1 MTDLSDGDSP
11 RSSLFLSNFVYRL
24 WHQLLLFQ
32 EDDFRV
38 SKVGFWKPTDYP
50 LLLSIAGRARL
61 TGWALN
67 THSADGRI
75 VFADVHDAGG
85 SFRKTQDKG

>member
-1 MTDLSDGDSP
+1 M
-11 RSSLFLSNFVYRL
+11 
-24 WHQLLLFQ
+24 
-32 EDDFRV
+32 
-38 SKVGFWKPTDYP
+38 GFWKPTDYP
-50 LLLSIAGRARL
+50 MLLSIAGWARL

-85 SFRKTQDKG
+85 RFRKTQDKR